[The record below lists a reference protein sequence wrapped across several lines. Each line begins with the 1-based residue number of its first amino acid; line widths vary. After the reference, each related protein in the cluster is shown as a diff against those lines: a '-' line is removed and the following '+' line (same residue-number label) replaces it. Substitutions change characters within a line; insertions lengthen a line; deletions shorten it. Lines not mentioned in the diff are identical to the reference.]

1 MGESDAG
8 RYARRPESIENDP
21 PNCPPTSVLL
31 VLKMKFLTTILATIY
46 LTNRLCQSS
55 ILLPKSSLY
64 TQGDREG
71 PKLRDQAVSDLPA
84 AENDAAIART
94 TIHYRFVSARAQ
106 SHVFPWVSGISRSR
120 ELTTRS

>member
-1 MGESDAG
+1 MLSTGLFQ
-8 RYARRPESIENDP
+8 RPCRVALWSQTEVVQEAVPTSKNNP
-21 PNCPPTSVLL
+21 PNRPPTSVLL
-31 VLKMKFLTTILATIY
+31 VLKMKFFTKY
-46 LTNRLCQSS
+46 
-55 ILLPKSSLY
+55 SLY
-64 TQGDREG
+64 TQGDSEG